1 MDHPGMT
8 PFAIIADDLSSATDC
23 GAQVVRSGRSV
34 VVPLKHYSLPPQA
47 REAQVISVDTDS
59 RSLSADQAYDK
70 VKAAAQDLMAE
81 GWTDFY
87 KSVDSTL
94 RGNLGAEIE
103 AVLDVVKPDCAVI
116 APAFPKYGRT
126 TIDGIQYL
134 HGLPLHETEFGSDPT
149 APVKDA
155 DIARRLAEGSRRKA
169 GQLTLDQLRA
179 GTTQLESTVRVLLS
193 GGIEMVI
200 VDIAEQ
206 EDLKRLCLGFS
217 QSNLRVVWV
226 GSTGMA
232 EFVPL
237 AFGLTSPSD
246 TLNPNHPP
254 DPRPA
259 LALVGSASETTRGQL
274 GYAQSKHQLKIIR
287 LDPARMIQNGTA
299 AAAELERAGSD
310 LRSAIDSGQDVALVV
325 NSSRGEIART
335 QQIGAALHLTPAQ
348 VAQRI
353 VEGLAQAG
361 SWLVQEGRISGI
373 VATGGDTANAL
384 CNALDAQALEILG
397 EVEVGIPMMRI
408 LGTQSLPL
416 VTKAGGFGSP
426 EAMAD
431 ALAKVKQYAQ
441 FGR

>member
-1 MDHPGMT
+1 MT

-23 GAQVVRSGRSV
+23 GAQVVRSGLSV
-34 VVPLKHYSLPPQA
+34 LVPLKHYSPPLQA
-47 REAQVISVDTDS
+47 REVQVISVDTDS

-70 VKAAAQDLMAE
+70 VKAAAQDLVAE
-81 GWTDFY
+81 GWTNFY

-103 AVLDVVKPDCAVI
+103 AVLDVVKLDCAVI

-126 TIDGIQYL
+126 TVDGVQYL
-134 HGLPLHETEFGSDPT
+134 HGLPLHESEFGTDPT

-179 GTTQLESTVRVLLS
+179 GITEIESVVRNLLAD
-193 GGIEMVI
+193 GIELVV

-206 EDLKRLCLGFS
+206 DDLKRLCLGLS
-217 QSNLRVVWV
+217 QSNLKFLWV

-237 AFGLTSPSD
+237 AFGLTPPSD
-246 TLNPNHPP
+246 TLNRNHSP

-259 LALVGSASETTRGQL
+259 LALIGSASETTRQQL
-274 GYAQSKHQLKIIR
+274 GYAETNHQLNIIR
-287 LDPARMIQNGTA
+287 LDPARIIQNATA
-299 AAAELERAGSD
+299 ASAELERAGSD
-310 LRSAIDSGQDVALVV
+310 LRVAIDSGQNVALVV
-325 NSSRGEIART
+325 NASRDEITAT
-335 QQIGAALHLTPAQ
+335 QQLGAKLNFSPAQ

-353 VEGLAQAG
+353 VYGLAQAG
-361 SWLVQEGRISGI
+361 SRLVSEGRISGI

-397 EVEVGIPMMRI
+397 EVEAGIPIMRI

-426 EAMAD
+426 EAIAD
-431 ALAKVKQYAQ
+431 ALAKVKQYA
-441 FGR
+441 